1 MLEAREAR
9 QLLQL
14 HRKDL
19 SPAPPRSLCPF
30 DLVDRGWIADH
41 SWPMAKRSGRRSRCD
56 VRARL
61 VLGALALVAGI
72 FGALPSLA
80 LADRFVTADYTGTW
94 DEAFV
99 YQPSNPSDWQ
109 QSMHFVWDE
118 RVTARVGAST
128 MIVTVRSRR
137 LSIGGTFDSTF
148 APPNQARNCRGTFS
162 VRSGAIKRGF
172 FPLSLAMAGSRLNI
186 VARAPLNGQFAQSS
200 GTGDC
205 AVAPNQSIG
214 TAGSTPTSNSAR
226 AAVRVVLLGLR
237 RRSYTKT
244 LDTFDANPDGTK
256 QVSVHG
262 TFRAATSGKRQPR
275 LPPLPP
281 LVTPAR
287 VQAKRNALK
296 ALRASVE
303 QALYPCSAG
312 LAGGALLGAGPAAA
326 PAGLVLLATGKP
338 LCDAL
343 FKTIIDE
350 DQTVKDPPRNDYFEV
365 ARVAAVQSRAASCSR
380 FSGSTGTFCREL
392 AAAGANVVSA
402 FDRTRAIAAAIKT
415 TVSRDTAAARA
426 RNQAA
431 VNLQEQTLAKLGP
444 QLSDALKAESTAA
457 GAFQSLLRSRGLS
470 VRVSVAQFK
479 RDSKRLLR
487 RVARHGVSAKTLK
500 RLARPA
506 LRPRRFDPIAAL

>member
-1 MLEAREAR
+1 
-9 QLLQL
+9 
-14 HRKDL
+14 
-19 SPAPPRSLCPF
+19 
-30 DLVDRGWIADH
+30 
-41 SWPMAKRSGRRSRCD
+41 MAKRSGRLSRFD
-56 VRARL
+56 VRPRL
-61 VLGALALVAGI
+61 VLGALALVAVM

-99 YQPSNPSDWQ
+99 YQPNNPSDWQ

-118 RVTARVGAST
+118 RVTARVGAT
-128 MIVTVRSRR
+128 TKIVTVRSRR
-137 LSIGGTFDSTF
+137 LSIGGTFNSTF
-148 APPNQARNCRGTFS
+148 APPNEARNCRGTFS
-162 VRSGAIKRGF
+162 VRPGAIKGGF
-172 FPLSLAMAGSRLNI
+172 FPLRLAMAGSRLNI
-186 VARAPLNGQFAQSS
+186 VARAPLNGQVTQSS

-205 AVAPNQSIG
+205 AVAPNQGIG
-214 TAGSTPTSNSAR
+214 TAGSTPTSKSA
-226 AAVRVVLLGLR
+226 AAGVPVFLLRLN

-244 LDTFDANPDGTK
+244 FNTLDVNPDGTK
-256 QVSVHG
+256 QVSVSA
-262 TFRAATSGKRQPR
+262 TFRAATSGKRRPR

-303 QALYPCSAG
+303 QALYPCSVG

-350 DQTVKDPPRNDYFEV
+350 DRTVKDPPRNDYFEV
-365 ARVAAVQSRAASCSR
+365 ARVAAVRPRAASCSR

-392 AAAGANVVSA
+392 AAAAANVVSA
-402 FDRTRAIAAAIKT
+402 FDRTEAIAAAIET

-431 VNLQEQTLAKLGP
+431 VTLQEQALAKLGP
-444 QLSDALKAESTAA
+444 QFGAALKSESTAS
-457 GAFQSLLRSRGLS
+457 GALQSVLRSRGLS
-470 VRVSVAQFK
+470 LRVSVAQFK
-479 RDSKRLLR
+479 RDAKRLLR
-487 RVARHGVSAKTLK
+487 KVARHGVSAKTLK